1 MTAKICEKTIGE
13 SKVDKELTR
22 VVNKD
27 ASILSTPNFV
37 SSDFWIASSSLL
49 KKTMK
54 KKNNQS
60 CTMRPEMYPN
70 VQIGFG
76 LFFYYQDSWKPICT
90 PDTS

>member
-54 KKNNQS
+54 KKTINLVQ
-60 CTMRPEMYPN
+60 CVQKMYPN

-76 LFFYYQDSWKPICT
+76 LFFYYQDS
-90 PDTS
+90 